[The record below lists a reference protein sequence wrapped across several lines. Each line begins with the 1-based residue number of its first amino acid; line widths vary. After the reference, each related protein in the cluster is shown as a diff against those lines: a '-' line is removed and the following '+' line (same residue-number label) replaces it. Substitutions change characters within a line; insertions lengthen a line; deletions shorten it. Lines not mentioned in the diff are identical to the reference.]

1 MIRNRWQAMTLAGV
15 LAVSMAAA
23 GCARDAD
30 AEAGEKKSGGLFGM
44 FASTRPVNV
53 PQGTAISVTLDHA
66 IVSNQHQSGDSFEA
80 TLAAPVAVNGVTVI
94 PKGARVT
101 GRVIEARESG
111 RLKGVALLRL
121 ALDEIEVNGK
131 DYEVQT
137 SSLSYSGGDHKK
149 RNWVLI
155 GGGTGAGAAIG
166 AAAGGG
172 KGALIGSAIG
182 AGAGTTAAAAT
193 GKKDIALPAE
203 SRHSFKL
210 TQPVTV
216 QVKE

>member
-1 MIRNRWQAMTLAGV
+1 
-15 LAVSMAAA
+15 MAAA
-23 GCARDAD
+23 GCARDAG
-30 AEAGEKKSGGLFGM
+30 AEAGEEKKSGGLFGL
-44 FASTRPVNV
+44 FASTRSVNV
-53 PQGTAISVTLDHA
+53 PQGTALTVTLGHA
-66 IVSNQHQSGDSFEA
+66 IASNQHKSGDSFQA
-80 TLAAPVAVNGVTVI
+80 TVAAPVVIDGVTVI
-94 PKGARVT
+94 PKGAQVT
-101 GRVIEARESG
+101 GRVVEARESG

-121 ALDEIEVNGK
+121 ALEEVEINGK
-131 DYEVQT
+131 DYELQT
-137 SSLSYSGGDHKK
+137 SSLSYAGGDHKT

-193 GKKDIALPAE
+193 GKKDISIPVE
-203 SRHSFKL
+203 SRHTFKL
-210 TQPVTV
+210 TQPLTV